1 MIVVLF
7 LAPCRVFLEPARGSI
22 FRRLRVC
29 PLQAK
34 LRCCG
39 CYIIS
44 KFQYADKFFLRV
56 PLLLLLL
63 LFVVKASLHC
73 FFTENGQIFLL
84 QLALGQAF
92 EAFFWGMAGW
102 LISLHLLSKLRTFHR
117 IYRCR
122 KISLWRPLSVEC
134 FHSSSKHSIDKMRS
148 HFRPLRFFGFDC
160 NPSGS
165 NA

>member
-1 MIVVLF
+1 MTMPNSITSLIQYRPPVPTILFQTGFTIYEREKNKKLYIYYLGPLLNLTTDSLLQQVIFDITRHLRRVMIVVLF

-44 KFQYADKFFLRV
+44 KFQYANKFFLRV

-92 EAFFWGMAGW
+92 EALF
-102 LISLHLLSKLRTFHR
+102 
-117 IYRCR
+117 
-122 KISLWRPLSVEC
+122 
-134 FHSSSKHSIDKMRS
+134 
-148 HFRPLRFFGFDC
+148 
-160 NPSGS
+160 
-165 NA
+165 